1 MKREFIINTMLTITS
16 IAVST
21 IAYMH
26 SFWICGTGAVI
37 ACVAIVCRQI
47 MLYTRLEKMLESER
61 KRQRQLQKKLTRSE
75 MEQHFYKLL
84 IDKVDAAVIVA
95 TDNGLAEWRN
105 RTADKL
111 IGNGESMPKEITD
124 AVRENRYELTIDGTE
139 YTLSSTRITSGSSY
153 RNIIVL
159 KDIHYSI
166 EKSKV
171 ESWHKLV
178 RVLTHEIM
186 NSMTPI
192 ISLSSTLCDN
202 IRNSTVLD
210 GNEELESVRQGVEII
225 NRRSS
230 SLLSFVENYRKL
242 TRLAAPQKSCFT
254 IKEFVDELQR
264 LYTEPFIK
272 FRIEG
277 CDNATINAD
286 RTQLE
291 QVIINLIKN
300 AIEAC
305 CEKARCN
312 DDSSEIYT
320 QEVVL
325 TFRMDTEEGDRKAI
339 IEVKDNGI
347 GIIAPAQEQIFVPF
361 FTTKRNGSGIGLS
374 LSKQIIVNHGGM
386 IDVVSSEGE
395 GCCVTISLPR
405 MIPLN

>member
-1 MKREFIINTMLTITS
+1 MKKEFIINIILIATS
-16 IAVST
+16 IAVAA

-26 SFWICGTGAVI
+26 SLWMCGTGASI

-47 MLYTRLEKMLESER
+47 MLYTRFEKMLESER
-61 KRQRQLQKKLTRSE
+61 KRQRQLQKKLTGSE
-75 MEQHFYKLL
+75 MELHFYKQL

-105 RTADKL
+105 RAADKF

-139 YTLSSTRITSGSSY
+139 YTLSSTSITSGGSY
-153 RNIIVL
+153 RNIVVL
-159 KDIHYSI
+159 KDIHNSI

-264 LYTEPFIK
+264 LYTEPFIR

-291 QVIINLIKN
+291 QVVINLIKN
-300 AIEAC
+300 ALEAC
-305 CEKARCN
+305 AEKARCI
-312 DDSSEIYT
+312 DESSEGYA
-320 QEVVL
+320 QEVIL
-325 TFRMDTEEGDRKAI
+325 TFRMNTEGTNSKAI

-374 LSKQIIVNHGGM
+374 LCKQIIVNHGGK
-386 IDVVSSEGE
+386 IDVESNEGE
-395 GCCVTISLPR
+395 GCRVTCTLPA
-405 MIPLN
+405 N

>member
-1 MKREFIINTMLTITS
+1 MKKEFIINIILIATS
-16 IAVST
+16 IAVAA

-26 SFWICGTGAVI
+26 SLWMCGTGASI

-47 MLYTRLEKMLESER
+47 MLYTRFEKMLESER
-61 KRQRQLQKKLTRSE
+61 KRQRLLQKKLTGSE
-75 MEQHFYKLL
+75 MELHFYKQL

-105 RTADKL
+105 RAADKF

-139 YTLSSTRITSGSSY
+139 YTLSSTRITSGGSY
-153 RNIIVL
+153 RNIVVL
-159 KDIHYSI
+159 KDIHNSI

-192 ISLSSTLCDN
+192 ISLSATLRDN

-210 GNEELESVRQGVEII
+210 GNEELESIGQGVEII

-242 TRLAAPQKSCFT
+242 TRLAAPQKGNFT
-254 IKEFVDELQR
+254 IKEFVNELQR

-291 QVIINLIKN
+291 QVLINLIKN
-300 AIEAC
+300 ALEAC
-305 CEKARCN
+305 AEKARCIN
-312 DDSSEIYT
+312 ESSEIYT

-325 TFRMDTEEGDRKAI
+325 TFRMDTEEGNRKAI

-347 GIIAPAQEQIFVPF
+347 GIMTPAKEQIFVPF

-374 LSKQIIVNHGGM
+374 LCKQIIVNHGGQ

-395 GCCVTISLPR
+395 GCYVTISLPR
-405 MIPLN
+405 IIPWN

>member
-61 KRQRQLQKKLTRSE
+61 KHQLLLQKRLTGSE

-124 AVRENRYELTIDGTE
+124 AVREKRYELTIDGTE

-192 ISLSSTLCDN
+192 ISLSATLCDN

-210 GNEELESVRQGVEII
+210 RNEELESIGQGVEII

-242 TRLAAPQKSCFT
+242 TRLAAPQKGNFT
-254 IKEFVDELQR
+254 IKEFVNELQR

-277 CDNATINAD
+277 CYNATINAD

-291 QVIINLIKN
+291 QVLINLIKN
-300 AIEAC
+300 ALEAC
-305 CEKARCN
+305 AEKARCI

-347 GIIAPAQEQIFVPF
+347 GIMTPAKEQIFVPF

-374 LSKQIIVNHGGM
+374 LCKQIVVNHGGE

-405 MIPLN
+405 MIPWN

>member
-1 MKREFIINTMLTITS
+1 MLTITS

-26 SFWICGTGAVI
+26 SLWMCGTGAVI

-61 KRQRQLQKKLTRSE
+61 KRQRQLQKKLTGSE

-111 IGNGESMPKEITD
+111 IGNGEAMPKEITD
-124 AVRENRYELTIDGTE
+124 AVREKRYELTIDGTE

-192 ISLSSTLCDN
+192 ISLSATLCDN

-210 GNEELESVRQGVEII
+210 RNEELESIGQGVEII

-242 TRLAAPQKSCFT
+242 TRLAAPQKGNFT
-254 IKEFVDELQR
+254 IKEFVNELQR

-277 CDNATINAD
+277 CYNATINAD

-291 QVIINLIKN
+291 QVLINLIKN
-300 AIEAC
+300 ALEAC
-305 CEKARCN
+305 AEKARCI

-347 GIIAPAQEQIFVPF
+347 GIMTPAKEQIFVPF

-374 LSKQIIVNHGGM
+374 LCKQIVVNHGGE

-405 MIPLN
+405 MIPWN

>member
-1 MKREFIINTMLTITS
+1 MKKEFIINIILIATS
-16 IAVST
+16 IAVAA

-26 SFWICGTGAVI
+26 SLWMCGTGASI

-47 MLYTRLEKMLESER
+47 MLYTRFEKMLESER
-61 KRQRQLQKKLTRSE
+61 KRQRQLQKKLTGSE
-75 MEQHFYKLL
+75 MELHFYKQL
-84 IDKVDAAVIVA
+84 IDKVDAAVIIA

-105 RTADKL
+105 RAADKF

-139 YTLSSTRITSGSSY
+139 YTLSSTRITSGGSY
-153 RNIIVL
+153 RNIVVL
-159 KDIHYSI
+159 KDIHNSI

-192 ISLSSTLCDN
+192 ISLSATLRDN

-210 GNEELESVRQGVEII
+210 GNEELESIGQGVEII

-242 TRLAAPQKSCFT
+242 TRLAAPQKGNFT
-254 IKEFVDELQR
+254 IKEFVNELQR

-291 QVIINLIKN
+291 QVLINLIKN
-300 AIEAC
+300 ALEAC
-305 CEKARCN
+305 AEKARCIN
-312 DDSSEIYT
+312 ESSEIYT

-325 TFRMDTEEGDRKAI
+325 TFRMDTEEGNRKAI

-347 GIIAPAQEQIFVPF
+347 GIMTPAKEQIFVPF

-374 LSKQIIVNHGGM
+374 LCKQIIVNHGGM

>member
-1 MKREFIINTMLTITS
+1 MKKEFIINIILIATS
-16 IAVST
+16 ITVAA

-26 SFWICGTGAVI
+26 SLWMCGTGASI

-47 MLYTRLEKMLESER
+47 MLYTRFEKMLESER
-61 KRQRQLQKKLTRSE
+61 KRQRQLQKKLTGSE
-75 MEQHFYKLL
+75 MELHFYKQL
-84 IDKVDAAVIVA
+84 IDKVDAAVIIA

-105 RTADKL
+105 RTADKF

-139 YTLSSTRITSGSSY
+139 YTLSSTRITSGGSY
-153 RNIIVL
+153 RNIVVL
-159 KDIHYSI
+159 KDIHNSI

-192 ISLSSTLCDN
+192 ISLSATLCDN

-210 GNEELESVRQGVEII
+210 GNEELESVRLGVEII

-291 QVIINLIKN
+291 QVVINLIKN
-300 AIEAC
+300 ALEAC
-305 CEKARCN
+305 AEKARCI
-312 DDSSEIYT
+312 DESSEGYT
-320 QEVVL
+320 QEVIL
-325 TFRMDTEEGDRKAI
+325 TFGMDTEEGNQKAI

>member
-1 MKREFIINTMLTITS
+1 MKKEFIINIMLIATS
-16 IAVST
+16 IAVAT

-26 SFWICGTGAVI
+26 SLWMCGTGAVI

-47 MLYTRLEKMLESER
+47 MLYARFEKILESER
-61 KRQRQLQKKLTRSE
+61 KHQKLLQKKLTGSE
-75 MEQHFYKLL
+75 MELHFYKQL

-95 TDNGLAEWRN
+95 TDNGLTEWRN

-139 YTLSSTRITSGSSY
+139 YTLSSTRITSGGSY
-153 RNIIVL
+153 RNIVVL
-159 KDIHYSI
+159 KDIHNYI

-192 ISLSSTLCDN
+192 ISLSATLCDN

-210 GNEELESVRQGVEII
+210 GNEELESIRQGVEII

-242 TRLAAPQKSCFT
+242 TRLAAPQKGNFT

-264 LYTEPFIK
+264 LYTEPVIK

-277 CDNATINAD
+277 CDGATINAD

-291 QVIINLIKN
+291 QVAINLIKN
-300 AIEAC
+300 ALEAC
-305 CEKARCN
+305 AEKARCI
-312 DDSSEIYT
+312 DESSEGYA
-320 QEVVL
+320 QEVIL
-325 TFRMDTEEGDRKAI
+325 TFGMDTEEGNQKAI
-339 IEVKDNGI
+339 IEIKDNGT
-347 GIIAPAQEQIFVPF
+347 GIMAPAQEQIFVPF

-374 LSKQIIVNHGGM
+374 LCKQIIVNHGGK

-395 GCCVTISLPR
+395 GCRVTCTLPA
-405 MIPLN
+405 N

>member
-1 MKREFIINTMLTITS
+1 MKKEFIINIILIATS
-16 IAVST
+16 IAVAA

-26 SFWICGTGAVI
+26 SLWMCGTGASI

-47 MLYTRLEKMLESER
+47 MLYTRLEKMLERER
-61 KRQRQLQKKLTRSE
+61 KHQLLLQKRLTGSE

-124 AVRENRYELTIDGTE
+124 AVKEKRYELTIDGTE
-139 YTLSSTRITSGSSY
+139 YTLSSTRITSGNSY

-192 ISLSSTLCDN
+192 ISLSATLCDN

-210 GNEELESVRQGVEII
+210 GNEELESIGQGVEII

-242 TRLAAPQKSCFT
+242 TRLAAPQKGNFT
-254 IKEFVDELQR
+254 IKEFVNELQR

-291 QVIINLIKN
+291 QVLINLIKN
-300 AIEAC
+300 ALEAC
-305 CEKARCN
+305 AEKARCIYE
-312 DDSSEIYT
+312 SSEIYT

-347 GIIAPAQEQIFVPF
+347 GIMTPAKEQIFVPF

-374 LSKQIIVNHGGM
+374 LCKQIVVNHGGQ

-405 MIPLN
+405 MIPWN

>member
-1 MKREFIINTMLTITS
+1 MKKEFIINIILIATS
-16 IAVST
+16 IAVAA

-26 SFWICGTGAVI
+26 SLWMCGTGASI

-47 MLYTRLEKMLESER
+47 MLYTRFEKMLESER
-61 KRQRQLQKKLTRSE
+61 KRQRQLQKKLTGSE
-75 MEQHFYKLL
+75 MELHFYKQL
-84 IDKVDAAVIVA
+84 IDKVNAAVIIA

-105 RTADKL
+105 RAADKF

-124 AVRENRYELTIDGTE
+124 AVREKRYELTIDGTE
-139 YTLSSTRITSGSSY
+139 YTLSSTRITSGNSY

-192 ISLSSTLCDN
+192 ISLSATLCDN

-210 GNEELESVRQGVEII
+210 RNEELESIGQGVEII

-254 IKEFVDELQR
+254 IKEFVEELQR
-264 LYTEPFIK
+264 LYTEPFIR

-291 QVIINLIKN
+291 QVVINLIKN
-300 AIEAC
+300 ALEAC
-305 CEKARCN
+305 AEKARCI
-312 DDSSEIYT
+312 DESSEGYA
-320 QEVVL
+320 QEVIL
-325 TFRMDTEEGDRKAI
+325 TFGMDTEEGDRKAI

-347 GIIAPAQEQIFVPF
+347 GIMAPAKEQIFVPF

-374 LSKQIIVNHGGM
+374 LCKQIVVNHGGQ

-405 MIPLN
+405 MIPWN

>member
-1 MKREFIINTMLTITS
+1 MKKEFIINIMFIATS
-16 IAVST
+16 IAVAA

-26 SFWICGTGAVI
+26 SLWMCGTGASI

-47 MLYTRLEKMLESER
+47 MLYTRFEKMLESER
-61 KRQRQLQKKLTRSE
+61 KRQRQLQKKLTGSE
-75 MEQHFYKLL
+75 MELHFYKQL
-84 IDKVDAAVIVA
+84 IDKVDAAVIIA

-105 RTADKL
+105 RTADKF

-139 YTLSSTRITSGSSY
+139 YTLSSTRITSGGSY
-153 RNIIVL
+153 RNIVVL
-159 KDIHYSI
+159 KDIHNSI

-192 ISLSSTLCDN
+192 ISLSATLCDN

-225 NRRSS
+225 NRRS

-291 QVIINLIKN
+291 QVVINLIKN
-300 AIEAC
+300 ALEAC
-305 CEKARCN
+305 AEKARCI
-312 DDSSEIYT
+312 DESSEGYA
-320 QEVVL
+320 QEVIL
-325 TFRMDTEEGDRKAI
+325 TFGMDTEEGNQKAI

-386 IDVVSSEGE
+386 IDVVSNEGE

>member
-1 MKREFIINTMLTITS
+1 
-16 IAVST
+16 
-21 IAYMH
+21 
-26 SFWICGTGAVI
+26 
-37 ACVAIVCRQI
+37 
-47 MLYTRLEKMLESER
+47 
-61 KRQRQLQKKLTRSE
+61 
-75 MEQHFYKLL
+75 
-84 IDKVDAAVIVA
+84 
-95 TDNGLAEWRN
+95 
-105 RTADKL
+105 
-111 IGNGESMPKEITD
+111 
-124 AVRENRYELTIDGTE
+124 
-139 YTLSSTRITSGSSY
+139 
-153 RNIIVL
+153 VL
-159 KDIHYSI
+159 KDIHNSI

-192 ISLSSTLCDN
+192 ISLSSTLCEN

-242 TRLAAPQKSCFT
+242 TRLAAPQKGYFT

-264 LYTEPFIK
+264 LYTESFIR

-312 DDSSEIYT
+312 DESCEEYVQEIT
-320 QEVVL
+320 L
-325 TFRMDTEEGDRKAI
+325 TFRMNTEGTNRKAI

-374 LSKQIIVNHGGM
+374 LCKQIIVNHGGK
-386 IDVVSSEGE
+386 IDVESNEGE
-395 GCCVTISLPR
+395 GCRVTCTLPA
-405 MIPLN
+405 N

>member
-1 MKREFIINTMLTITS
+1 MKKEFIINIILIATS
-16 IAVST
+16 IAVAA

-26 SFWICGTGAVI
+26 SLWMCGTGASI

-47 MLYTRLEKMLESER
+47 MLYTRFEKMLESER
-61 KRQRQLQKKLTRSE
+61 KRQRQLQKKLTGSE
-75 MEQHFYKLL
+75 MELHFYKQL

-105 RTADKL
+105 RAADKF

-139 YTLSSTRITSGSSY
+139 YTLSSTRITSGGSY
-153 RNIIVL
+153 RNIVVL
-159 KDIHYSI
+159 KDIHNSI

-192 ISLSSTLCDN
+192 ISLSATLRDN

-210 GNEELESVRQGVEII
+210 GNEELESIGQGVEII

-242 TRLAAPQKSCFT
+242 TRLAAPQKGNFT
-254 IKEFVDELQR
+254 IKEFVNELQR

-291 QVIINLIKN
+291 QVLINLIKN
-300 AIEAC
+300 ALEAC
-305 CEKARCN
+305 AEKARCIN
-312 DDSSEIYT
+312 ESSEIYT

-325 TFRMDTEEGDRKAI
+325 TFRMDTEEGNRKAI

-347 GIIAPAQEQIFVPF
+347 GIMTPAKEQIFVPF

-374 LSKQIIVNHGGM
+374 LCKQIIVNHGGQ

-395 GCCVTISLPR
+395 GCYVTISLPR
-405 MIPLN
+405 IIPWN

>member
-1 MKREFIINTMLTITS
+1 MKKEFIINIILIATS
-16 IAVST
+16 IAVAA

-26 SFWICGTGAVI
+26 SLWMCGTGASI

-47 MLYTRLEKMLESER
+47 MLYTRFEKMLESER
-61 KRQRQLQKKLTRSE
+61 KRQRQLQKKLMGSE
-75 MEQHFYKLL
+75 MELHFYKQL

-105 RTADKL
+105 HAADKF

-139 YTLSSTRITSGSSY
+139 YTLSSTRITSGGSY
-153 RNIIVL
+153 RNIVVL
-159 KDIHYSI
+159 KDIHNSI

-192 ISLSSTLCDN
+192 ISLSATLRDN
-202 IRNSTVLD
+202 ISNSTVLD
-210 GNEELESVRQGVEII
+210 GNEELESVRLGVEII

-254 IKEFVDELQR
+254 IKEFVNELQR

-291 QVIINLIKN
+291 QVLINLIKN
-300 AIEAC
+300 ALEAC
-305 CEKARCN
+305 AEKARCIN
-312 DDSSEIYT
+312 ESSEIYT

-325 TFRMDTEEGDRKAI
+325 TFRMDTEEGNRKAI

-347 GIIAPAQEQIFVPF
+347 GIMTPAKEQIFVPF

-374 LSKQIIVNHGGM
+374 LCKQIIVNHGGQ

-405 MIPLN
+405 KIPLK

>member
-61 KRQRQLQKKLTRSE
+61 KHQLLLQKRLTGSE

-124 AVRENRYELTIDGTE
+124 AVREKRYELTIDGTE

-192 ISLSSTLCDN
+192 ISLSATLCDN

-210 GNEELESVRQGVEII
+210 RNEELESIGQGVEII

-242 TRLAAPQKSCFT
+242 TRLAAPQKGNFT
-254 IKEFVDELQR
+254 IKEFVNELQR

-277 CDNATINAD
+277 CYNATINAD

-291 QVIINLIKN
+291 QVLINLIKN
-300 AIEAC
+300 ALEAC
-305 CEKARCN
+305 AEKARCI
-312 DDSSEIYT
+312 DESSEIYT

-347 GIIAPAQEQIFVPF
+347 GIMTPAKEQIFVPF

-374 LSKQIIVNHGGM
+374 LCKQIVVNHGGE

-405 MIPLN
+405 MIPWN

>member
-1 MKREFIINTMLTITS
+1 MKKEFIINIMLIATS
-16 IAVST
+16 IAVAT

-26 SFWICGTGAVI
+26 SLWMCGTGAVI

-47 MLYTRLEKMLESER
+47 MLYARFEKMLESER
-61 KRQRQLQKKLTRSE
+61 KHQRLLHKKLTGSE
-75 MEQHFYKLL
+75 MELHFYKQL

-95 TDNGLAEWRN
+95 TDNGLTEWRN

-111 IGNGESMPKEITD
+111 IGNGDSMPKEITD

-139 YTLSSTRITSGSSY
+139 YTLSSTRITSGGSY
-153 RNIIVL
+153 RNIVVL
-159 KDIHYSI
+159 KDIHNSI

-202 IRNSTVLD
+202 IRNNAVLD

-242 TRLAAPQKSCFT
+242 TRLAAPQKGNFT

-264 LYTEPFIK
+264 LYTEPVIK

-277 CDNATINAD
+277 CDGATINAD

-291 QVIINLIKN
+291 QVAINLIKN
-300 AIEAC
+300 ALEAC
-305 CEKARCN
+305 AEKARCI
-312 DDSSEIYT
+312 DESSEGYA
-320 QEVVL
+320 QEVIL
-325 TFRMDTEEGDRKAI
+325 TFRIDTEEGNRKAI
-339 IEVKDNGI
+339 IEVKDNGT
-347 GIIAPAQEQIFVPF
+347 GIMAPAQEQIFVPF

-374 LSKQIIVNHGGM
+374 LCKQIIVNHGGK

-395 GCCVTISLPR
+395 GCRVTCTLPA
-405 MIPLN
+405 N

>member
-1 MKREFIINTMLTITS
+1 MKKEFIINIILIATS
-16 IAVST
+16 IAVAA

-26 SFWICGTGAVI
+26 SLWMCGTGAVI

-61 KRQRQLQKKLTRSE
+61 KHQLLLQKRLTGSE

-124 AVRENRYELTIDGTE
+124 AVREKRYELTIDGTE
-139 YTLSSTRITSGSSY
+139 YTLSSTRIISGSSY

-192 ISLSSTLCDN
+192 ISLSATLCDN

-242 TRLAAPQKSCFT
+242 TRLAAPQKGNFT
-254 IKEFVDELQR
+254 IKEFVNELQR

-291 QVIINLIKN
+291 QVLINLIKN
-300 AIEAC
+300 ALEAC
-305 CEKARCN
+305 AEKARCI
-312 DDSSEIYT
+312 DESSEKYT

-347 GIIAPAQEQIFVPF
+347 GIMTPAKEQIFVPF

-374 LSKQIIVNHGGM
+374 LCKQIVVNHGGE

-405 MIPLN
+405 MIPWN

>member
-1 MKREFIINTMLTITS
+1 MKKEFIINIILIATS
-16 IAVST
+16 IAVAA
-21 IAYMH
+21 IAYIH
-26 SFWICGTGAVI
+26 SLWMCGTGASI

-47 MLYTRLEKMLESER
+47 MLYTRFEKMLESER
-61 KRQRQLQKKLTRSE
+61 KRQRQLQKKLTGSE
-75 MEQHFYKLL
+75 MELHFYKQL
-84 IDKVDAAVIVA
+84 IDKVDAAVIIA

-105 RTADKL
+105 RAADKF

-139 YTLSSTRITSGSSY
+139 YTLSSTRITSGGSY
-153 RNIIVL
+153 RNIVVL
-159 KDIHYSI
+159 KDIHNSI

-264 LYTEPFIK
+264 LYTEPFIR
-272 FRIEG
+272 FGIEG

-305 CEKARCN
+305 SEKARCN
-312 DDSSEIYT
+312 DESCEEYVQEIT
-320 QEVVL
+320 L
-325 TFRMDTEEGDRKAI
+325 TFRMKTEGTNRKAI

-374 LSKQIIVNHGGM
+374 LCKQIIVNHGGK
-386 IDVVSSEGE
+386 IDVESNEGE
-395 GCCVTISLPR
+395 GCRVTCTLPA
-405 MIPLN
+405 N

>member
-61 KRQRQLQKKLTRSE
+61 KHQLLLQKRLTGSE

-124 AVRENRYELTIDGTE
+124 AVKEKRYELTIDGTE

-192 ISLSSTLCDN
+192 ISLSATLCDN

-210 GNEELESVRQGVEII
+210 RNEELESIGQGVEII

-264 LYTEPFIK
+264 LYTEPFIR

-291 QVIINLIKN
+291 QVLINLIKN
-300 AIEAC
+300 ALEAC
-305 CEKARCN
+305 AEKARCI
-312 DDSSEIYT
+312 DESSEIYT

-347 GIIAPAQEQIFVPF
+347 GIMTPAKEQIFVPF

-374 LSKQIIVNHGGM
+374 LCKQIIVNHGGQ

-405 MIPLN
+405 MIPWN

>member
-1 MKREFIINTMLTITS
+1 MKKEFIINIILIATS
-16 IAVST
+16 IAVAA

-26 SFWICGTGAVI
+26 SLWMCGTGASI

-47 MLYTRLEKMLESER
+47 MLYARFEKMLESER
-61 KRQRQLQKKLTRSE
+61 KRQRQLQKKLTGSE
-75 MEQHFYKLL
+75 MELHFYKQL
-84 IDKVDAAVIVA
+84 IDKVDAAVIIA

-105 RTADKL
+105 RAADKF

-139 YTLSSTRITSGSSY
+139 YTLSSTSITSGGSY
-153 RNIIVL
+153 RNIVVL
-159 KDIHYSI
+159 KDIHNSI

-192 ISLSSTLCDN
+192 ISLSATLYDN

-210 GNEELESVRQGVEII
+210 GNEELESIGQGVEII

-254 IKEFVDELQR
+254 IKEFVNELQS
-264 LYTEPFIK
+264 LYIEPFIK

-291 QVIINLIKN
+291 QVLINLIKN
-300 AIEAC
+300 ALEAC
-305 CEKARCN
+305 AEKARCIN
-312 DDSSEIYT
+312 ESSEGYA
-320 QEVVL
+320 QEVIL
-325 TFRMDTEEGDRKAI
+325 TFRMNTEGTNRKAI

-347 GIIAPAQEQIFVPF
+347 GIMTPAKEQIFVPF

-374 LSKQIIVNHGGM
+374 LCKQIIVNHGGQ

>member
-1 MKREFIINTMLTITS
+1 MKKEFIINIILIATS
-16 IAVST
+16 IAVAT
-21 IAYMH
+21 IAYIH
-26 SFWICGTGAVI
+26 SLWMCGTGAVI

-47 MLYTRLEKMLESER
+47 MLYARFEKMLESER
-61 KRQRQLQKKLTRSE
+61 KHQKLLQKKLTGSE
-75 MEQHFYKLL
+75 MELHFYKQL

-111 IGNGESMPKEITD
+111 IGNGDSMPKEITD

-139 YTLSSTRITSGSSY
+139 YTLSSTRITSGGSY
-153 RNIIVL
+153 RNIVVL
-159 KDIHYSI
+159 KDIHNSI

-192 ISLSSTLCDN
+192 ISLSATLRDN

-210 GNEELESVRQGVEII
+210 GNEELESVRLGVEII

-291 QVIINLIKN
+291 QVLINLIKN
-300 AIEAC
+300 ALEAC
-305 CEKARCN
+305 AEKARCI
-312 DDSSEIYT
+312 DESCEGYA
-320 QEVVL
+320 QEVIL
-325 TFRMDTEEGDRKAI
+325 TFRIDTEEGNRKAI

-347 GIIAPAQEQIFVPF
+347 GIMTPAKEQIFVPF

-374 LSKQIIVNHGGM
+374 LCKQIIVNHGGM

-405 MIPLN
+405 MIPWN

>member
-1 MKREFIINTMLTITS
+1 MKKEFIINIILIATS
-16 IAVST
+16 IAVAA

-26 SFWICGTGAVI
+26 SLWMCGTGAST

-47 MLYTRLEKMLESER
+47 MLYTRFEKMLESER
-61 KRQRQLQKKLTRSE
+61 KRQRQLQKKLTGSE
-75 MEQHFYKLL
+75 MELHFYKQL

-105 RTADKL
+105 RAADKF

-139 YTLSSTRITSGSSY
+139 YTLSSTRITSGGSY
-153 RNIIVL
+153 RNIVVL
-159 KDIHYSI
+159 KDIHNSI

-210 GNEELESVRQGVEII
+210 GNEELESIGQGVEII

-254 IKEFVDELQR
+254 IKEFVNELQR

-291 QVIINLIKN
+291 QVLINLIKN
-300 AIEAC
+300 ALEAC
-305 CEKARCN
+305 AEKARCIN
-312 DDSSEIYT
+312 ESSEIYT

-325 TFRMDTEEGDRKAI
+325 TFRMDTEEGNRKAI

-347 GIIAPAQEQIFVPF
+347 GIMTPAKEQIFVPF

-374 LSKQIIVNHGGM
+374 LCKQIIVNHGGQ

>member
-26 SFWICGTGAVI
+26 SLWMCGTGAVI

-61 KRQRQLQKKLTRSE
+61 KRQRQLQKKLTGSE

-111 IGNGESMPKEITD
+111 IGNGEAMPKEITD
-124 AVRENRYELTIDGTE
+124 AVREKRYELTIDGTE

-192 ISLSSTLCDN
+192 ISLSATLCDN

-210 GNEELESVRQGVEII
+210 RNEELESIGQGVEII

-242 TRLAAPQKSCFT
+242 TRLAAPQKGNFT
-254 IKEFVDELQR
+254 IKEFVNELQR

-277 CDNATINAD
+277 CYNATINAD

-291 QVIINLIKN
+291 QVLINLIKN
-300 AIEAC
+300 ALEAC
-305 CEKARCN
+305 AEKARCI

-347 GIIAPAQEQIFVPF
+347 GIMTPAKEQIFVPF

-374 LSKQIIVNHGGM
+374 LCKQIVVNHGGE

-405 MIPLN
+405 MIPWN

>member
-1 MKREFIINTMLTITS
+1 MKKEFIINIMLIATS
-16 IAVST
+16 IAVAT

-26 SFWICGTGAVI
+26 SLWMCGTGAVI

-47 MLYTRLEKMLESER
+47 MLYARFEKILESER
-61 KRQRQLQKKLTRSE
+61 KHQKLLQKKLTGSE
-75 MEQHFYKLL
+75 MELHFYKQL

-95 TDNGLAEWRN
+95 TDNGLTEWRN

-111 IGNGESMPKEITD
+111 IGNGDSMPKEITD

-139 YTLSSTRITSGSSY
+139 YTLSSTRITSGGSY
-153 RNIIVL
+153 RNIVVL
-159 KDIHYSI
+159 KDIHNSI

-192 ISLSSTLCDN
+192 ISLSATLCDN

-210 GNEELESVRQGVEII
+210 GNEELESIRQGVEII

-242 TRLAAPQKSCFT
+242 TRLAAPQKGNFT

-264 LYTEPFIK
+264 LYTEPVIK

-277 CDNATINAD
+277 CDGATINAD

-291 QVIINLIKN
+291 QVAINLIKN
-300 AIEAC
+300 ALEAC
-305 CEKARCN
+305 AEKARCI
-312 DDSSEIYT
+312 DESSEGYA
-320 QEVVL
+320 QEVIL
-325 TFRMDTEEGDRKAI
+325 TFGMDTEEGNQKAI
-339 IEVKDNGI
+339 IEIKDNGT
-347 GIIAPAQEQIFVPF
+347 GIMAPAQEQIFVPF

-374 LSKQIIVNHGGM
+374 LCKQIIVNHGGK

-395 GCCVTISLPR
+395 GCRVTCTLPA
-405 MIPLN
+405 N

>member
-1 MKREFIINTMLTITS
+1 MLIATS
-16 IAVST
+16 IAVAT

-26 SFWICGTGAVI
+26 SLWMCGTGAVI

-47 MLYTRLEKMLESER
+47 MLYARFEKILESER
-61 KRQRQLQKKLTRSE
+61 KHQKLLQKKLTGSE
-75 MEQHFYKLL
+75 MELHFYKQL

-95 TDNGLAEWRN
+95 TDNGLTEWRN

-111 IGNGESMPKEITD
+111 IGNGDSMPKEITD

-139 YTLSSTRITSGSSY
+139 YTLSSTRITSGGSY
-153 RNIIVL
+153 RNIVVL
-159 KDIHYSI
+159 KDIHNYI

-192 ISLSSTLCDN
+192 ISLSATLCDN
-202 IRNSTVLD
+202 IRNSTVID
-210 GNEELESVRQGVEII
+210 GNEELESIRQGVEII

-242 TRLAAPQKSCFT
+242 TRLAAPQKGNFT

-264 LYTEPFIK
+264 LYTEPVIK

-277 CDNATINAD
+277 CDGATINAD

-291 QVIINLIKN
+291 QVAINLIKN
-300 AIEAC
+300 ALEAC
-305 CEKARCN
+305 AEKARCI
-312 DDSSEIYT
+312 DESSEGYA
-320 QEVVL
+320 QEVIL
-325 TFRMDTEEGDRKAI
+325 TFRIDTEEGNSKAI
-339 IEVKDNGI
+339 IEVKDNGT
-347 GIIAPAQEQIFVPF
+347 GIMAPAQEQIFVPF

-374 LSKQIIVNHGGM
+374 LCKQIIVNHGGK

-395 GCCVTISLPR
+395 GCRVTCTLPA
-405 MIPLN
+405 N

>member
-61 KRQRQLQKKLTRSE
+61 KHQLLLQKRLTGSE
-75 MEQHFYKLL
+75 MELHFYKQL

-124 AVRENRYELTIDGTE
+124 AVREKRYELTIDGTE

-192 ISLSSTLCDN
+192 ISLSATLCDN

-210 GNEELESVRQGVEII
+210 GNEELESIGQGVEII

-242 TRLAAPQKSCFT
+242 TRLAAPQKGNFT
-254 IKEFVDELQR
+254 IKEFVNELQR

-291 QVIINLIKN
+291 QVLINLIKN
-300 AIEAC
+300 ALEAC
-305 CEKARCN
+305 AEKARCI
-312 DDSSEIYT
+312 DESSEIYT

-347 GIIAPAQEQIFVPF
+347 GIMTPAKEQIFVPF

-374 LSKQIIVNHGGM
+374 LCKQIVVNHGGQ

-405 MIPLN
+405 MIPWN

>member
-1 MKREFIINTMLTITS
+1 MKKEFIINIILIATS
-16 IAVST
+16 IAVAA

-26 SFWICGTGAVI
+26 SLWMCGAGASI
-37 ACVAIVCRQI
+37 ACMAIVCRQI
-47 MLYTRLEKMLESER
+47 MLYTRFEKMLESER
-61 KRQRQLQKKLTRSE
+61 KRQRQLQKKLTGSE
-75 MEQHFYKLL
+75 MELHFYKQL
-84 IDKVDAAVIVA
+84 IDKVDAAVIIA

-105 RTADKL
+105 RAADKF

-139 YTLSSTRITSGSSY
+139 YTLSSTRITSGGSY
-153 RNIIVL
+153 RNIVVL
-159 KDIHYSI
+159 KDIHNSI

-210 GNEELESVRQGVEII
+210 GNEELESIRQGVEII

-242 TRLAAPQKSCFT
+242 TRLAAPQKEYFT

-264 LYTEPFIK
+264 LYTEPFIR

-291 QVIINLIKN
+291 QVVINLIKN
-300 AIEAC
+300 ALEAC
-305 CEKARCN
+305 AEKARCI
-312 DDSSEIYT
+312 DESSEGYA
-320 QEVVL
+320 QEVIL
-325 TFRMDTEEGDRKAI
+325 TFGMDTEEGNQKAI

-347 GIIAPAQEQIFVPF
+347 GIMTPAKEQIFVPF

-374 LSKQIIVNHGGM
+374 LCKQIIVNHGGE

-405 MIPLN
+405 MIP